1 MAKKVIDRIE
11 ELISYYDL
19 SYNGFDKKVG
29 LSNGYIGRQ
38 IKNNANLG
46 SHILE
51 KIYATFDEVSGD
63 WLLGADVPI
72 LKKELYK
79 VYKNPHISE
88 EPAEKYKVLSNFE
101 KGFLDCLQKEPFR
114 EYIKTIILEE
124 EGQKETENSQS

>member
-11 ELISYYDL
+11 EPISYYNL

-51 KIYATFDEVSGD
+51 KIYATFDEISGD

-72 LKKELYK
+72 LKKEQFKSLQE
-79 VYKNPHISE
+79 PLE
-88 EPAEKYKVLSNFE
+88 EYKVLSNFE
-101 KGFLDCLQKEPFR
+101 KGVLESLQKEPVR
-114 EYIKTIILEE
+114 EYIKAIVLEE
-124 EGQKETENSQS
+124 EQKETEKTKS

>member
-51 KIYATFDEVSGD
+51 KIYATFEEISGD

-72 LKKELYK
+72 LKNDKAH
-79 VYKNPHISE
+79 KNPEICQEPTE
-88 EPAEKYKVLSNFE
+88 EYQILSNFE
-101 KGFLDCLQKEPFR
+101 KGVLECLQKEPFR
-114 EYIKTIILEE
+114 KYIKNLVLDG
-124 EGQKETENSQS
+124 EGKETESTQS